1 MRNDICLLA
10 YSTRGKNIHLWKSVS
25 SHLHR
30 GLTKDKTLS
39 DGFHFATRR
48 DNKMFE
54 NDCFI
59 DRIFL
64 ARPLAF
70 HSESWVKIRYAK
82 KQEDYVNTARVLDPL
97 LRLKKSVTKIA

>member
-1 MRNDICLLA
+1 M
-10 YSTRGKNIHLWKSVS
+10 HLWKSVY

-30 GLTKDKTLS
+30 DLTKDKALS

-70 HSESWVKIRYAK
+70 HSESWGKYDTK
-82 KQEDYVNTARVLDPL
+82 KNRKTM
-97 LRLKKSVTKIA
+97 